1 MSDSHEL
8 ALKLA
13 DLGDFIPATMSLYE
27 GRLVKNETD
36 LFFIAERF
44 SGWEVMEQCALSEV
58 QKVEVSESFMGVVVE
73 IHTSGSHWTLKDIP
87 EGTNVEAWLSAPY
100 PRSVSG
106 DQGVQPSES
115 SQVESALS
123 DLNTVH
129 EKDSIVQQSPADTVI
144 EKTVE
149 ISPEDIQKMRQICEM
164 NPSLQNRMSTSL
176 KEPYDGTDE
185 QLRRFLQRNPD
196 ALDRVQRLSDVATTL
211 MKGLIHLKAEGEKS
225 RSQLVLTGCGFAIMG
240 VPFLLL
246 FVVFLIESCF
256 G

>member
-1 MSDSHEL
+1 MSEDSL
-8 ALKLA
+8 SS
-13 DLGDFIPATMSLYE
+13 LGLDTDFIPVTMGLYE
-27 GRLVKNETD
+27 GRLVKNDTE

-44 SGWEVMEQCALSEV
+44 NGWEIMERCQLANI

-73 IHTSGSHWTLKDIP
+73 IHTSGSHWTLKDLP
-87 EGTNVEAWLSAPY
+87 EGRNVEVWLSAPR
-100 PRSVSG
+100 PGSGSV
-106 DQGVQPSES
+106 DEGVQLSEIT
-115 SQVESALS
+115 QAESALRG
-123 DLNTVH
+123 LNMSH
-129 EKDSIVQQSPADTVI
+129 ETDSIVQQSTVETVI

-149 ISPEDIQKMRQICEM
+149 IYPEDIQKMRQICEM

-185 QLRRFLQRNPD
+185 QLIRFLQRNPD

-240 VPFLLL
+240 IPFLLL